1 MCVHRGAARGCP
13 LRSERPSRS
22 PLPALPPRCRATP
35 PPPHTHTPHP
45 ALADITRI
53 LKPRDPAFAIS
64 GMKCLLLDKDTKTMV
79 SMVTSMHDILSKQV
93 FLVENLESPQPESV
107 GHMKAIIIARPTKES
122 LARLAE
128 HLKSP
133 KFVEYHLFFT
143 NIVGSVRGKLGG
155 GGGGGLASTAPRAP
169 RLPFTP
175 HLLPAPPPPAGQ
187 HQAPGR
193 RRQDVR
199 RQAGARVLH

>member
-1 MCVHRGAARGCP
+1 MLSRAFSSVRAATASAADAYLGTHFTRP
-13 LRSERPSRS
+13 TAPPHPSR
-22 PLPALPPRCRATP
+22 A
-35 PPPHTHTPHP
+35 
-45 ALADITRI
+45 ADITRI

-143 NIVGSVRGKLGG
+143 NIVGSVRAAARGG
-155 GGGGGLASTAPRAP
+155 PPPSPTPRGPP
-169 RLPFTP
+169 RLPARP
-175 HLLPAPPPPAGQ
+175 PRSRLPAPTSLQ
-187 HQAPGR
+187 
-193 RRQDVR
+193 
-199 RQAGARVLH
+199 RQAL